1 MPLSGPRL
9 RACPVLWG
17 LIEECKKQKMELL
30 TEKKSVYAKI
40 SSIREDARQQKANT
54 NYG

>member
-1 MPLSGPRL
+1 MALSGPRL

-30 TEKKSVYAKI
+30 TEKKIALAAKEKTGNDTSGTRFI
-40 SSIREDARQQKANT
+40 
-54 NYG
+54 